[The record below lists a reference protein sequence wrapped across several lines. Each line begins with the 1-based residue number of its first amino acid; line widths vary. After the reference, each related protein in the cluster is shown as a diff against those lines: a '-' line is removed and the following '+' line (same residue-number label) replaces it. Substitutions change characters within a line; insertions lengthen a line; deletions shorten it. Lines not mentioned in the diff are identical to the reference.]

1 MKNFMKNI
9 YSTFLLSAMYGS
21 SNHVRFVCSYSKLPS
36 LTNSHIGTFLPSDFF
51 FPSSLNDL
59 SIVCV
64 HKSAQQKLAGEHTQN
79 FQYWYYYGTHNIIFK
94 IHHYKTQ
101 SIQLFKKQQTQH
113 IHLFPLKKKQHKLQ
127 MSMWWFML
135 QILFKFLFGWHHKMK
150 KITY

>member
-1 MKNFMKNI
+1 MLITSHMKNFMKNI

-113 IHLFPLKKKQHKLQ
+113 IHLFPLKKKATQTTNVNVMIHAAN
-127 MSMWWFML
+127 
-135 QILFKFLFGWHHKMK
+135 IV
-150 KITY
+150 